1 MLCVYVYVFI
11 SQQGRTSEI
20 SQFVNICVSSTL
32 STYVHICFYIY
43 VYIHIHVYMHVCVC
57 PYTHI
62 VIAAFYNKTHGNFK
76 QKKNKNLKLVQTGN
90 QHWLLPMH

>member
-1 MLCVYVYVFI
+1 
-11 SQQGRTSEI
+11 
-20 SQFVNICVSSTL
+20 
-32 STYVHICFYIY
+32 
-43 VYIHIHVYMHVCVC
+43 MHVCVC

-90 QHWLLPMH
+90 QHCPLPTIPALIITVTKKPRKNVAV